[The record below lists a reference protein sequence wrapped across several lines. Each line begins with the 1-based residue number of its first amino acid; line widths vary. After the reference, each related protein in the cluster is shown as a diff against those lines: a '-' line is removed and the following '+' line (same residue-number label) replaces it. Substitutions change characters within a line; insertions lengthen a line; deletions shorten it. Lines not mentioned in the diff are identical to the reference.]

1 MTVTSPDVRP
11 PSGKHAVQLI
21 KAGFAQCRFIVSDAS
36 VPAVCCGAPT
46 DGGSW
51 CAWHRQI
58 VYEASRP
65 RVRSDRPASLI
76 ARTA

>member
-21 KAGFAQCRFIVSDAS
+21 KAGFAQCRFIVSDAA
-36 VPAVCCGAPT
+36 VPAICCGAPT

-65 RVRSDRPASLI
+65 RVRPDRPPSLI